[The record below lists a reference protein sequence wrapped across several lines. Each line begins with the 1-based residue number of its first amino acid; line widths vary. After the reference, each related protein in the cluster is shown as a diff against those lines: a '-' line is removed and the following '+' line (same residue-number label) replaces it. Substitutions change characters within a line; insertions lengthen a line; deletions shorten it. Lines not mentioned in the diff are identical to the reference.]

1 MAKAEP
7 SFDAPIPGMSL
18 TAEVGSRPW
27 QNPPKYAAIDDVLN
41 HYIPRIT
48 SPARAEELLDIME
61 LGVPVTS
68 LADTIQMAG
77 VMQGLHTVDVGVL
90 AIPVIMETLAY
101 MADKEGIEYELGMQ
115 PTEDEDNI
123 PETKIALAM
132 KKLKEKMPEDAT
144 KSEEID
150 VEKPVVK
157 NEPVVDEDVPTSL
170 MARRV

>member
-48 SPARAEELLDIME
+48 SPARAEELLDI
-61 LGVPVTS
+61 
-68 LADTIQMAG
+68 IQMAG

>member
-48 SPARAEELLDIME
+48 SPARAEELLDI
-61 LGVPVTS
+61 
-68 LADTIQMAG
+68 IQMAG

-90 AIPVIMETLAY
+90 VIPVIMETLAY